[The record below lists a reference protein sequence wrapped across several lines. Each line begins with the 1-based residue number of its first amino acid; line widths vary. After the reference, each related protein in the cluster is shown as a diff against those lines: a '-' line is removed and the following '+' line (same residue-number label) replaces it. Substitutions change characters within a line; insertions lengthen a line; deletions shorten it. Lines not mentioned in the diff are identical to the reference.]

1 MTVIL
6 SLRYCNILNRNCSD
20 IRIYLDFLVLSV
32 GYSGSSSDL
41 TCHASSETLQRVKK
55 DVSISRKGSFNL
67 TNHHEHNSSDKHWL
81 DSLRRG
87 DKKVSNCDKSRLKN
101 VAQYQPP
108 PLPTSPFEQ
117 EGMRAAFE
125 MHLDKSDQ
133 VQKANRLK
141 SLFGTKQQKPC
152 TLDLPK
158 DSQKTILG
166 K

>member
-1 MTVIL
+1 MITFEA
-6 SLRYCNILNRNCSD
+6 SLDSF
-20 IRIYLDFLVLSV
+20 FLII

-41 TCHASSETLQRVKK
+41 TSHASSETLQRVKK
-55 DVSISRKGSFNL
+55 DVLISRKGSFNL
-67 TNHHEHNSSDKHWL
+67 VNRHEHNSSDRHWL

-87 DKKVSNCDKSRLKN
+87 DKKAANCDKNRLKN

-125 MHLDKSDQ
+125 MHLDKSEQ

-141 SLFGTKQQKPC
+141 NLFGTKQQKPC

-158 DSQKTILG
+158 DNQKTILG
-166 K
+166 E